1 MPRFN
6 LTKDEE
12 VSIPQLRH
20 SFNLNKEEDLDLIRV
35 DLDWTKGDL
44 DVQTFCVGKED
55 QILEDADFVFYNS
68 ERRTDLPADGENDA
82 MYINRAVEVPFD
94 IDRFGSKRK
103 WRQHTAPYS
112 FDGSVIGSFDD
123 REGGKGEKI
132 RINLSKVRPAIRK
145 IVITVTV
152 NPTPEVETFR
162 DVENA
167 VVTVRNAQNGDELVS
182 YKVNEEFANETA
194 LIAAELI
201 NKEGEWVFRAV
212 GEGLDGGLQTLVD
225 TFAS

>member
-1 MPRFN
+1 MSP
-6 LTKDEE
+6 
-12 VSIPQLRH
+12 
-20 SFNLNKEEDLDLIRV
+20 
-35 DLDWTKGDL
+35 
-44 DVQTFCVGKED
+44 
-55 QILEDADFVFYNS
+55 
-68 ERRTDLPADGENDA
+68 
-82 MYINRAVEVPFD
+82 
-94 IDRFGSKRK
+94 
-103 WRQHTAPYS
+103 
-112 FDGSVIGSFDD
+112 
-123 REGGKGEKI
+123 
-132 RINLSKVRPAIRK
+132 
-145 IVITVTV
+145 
-152 NPTPEVETFR
+152 FR